1 MACKGSGVQI
11 LLAPPQVRR
20 SLRRRPRQGHRLAEP
35 AVRPVAPQR
44 RLARTGPGRLR
55 PDLLGAG
62 AAAGRY
68 ARPRRTQDAPPPAVA
83 YRRPGGPPRPPPI
96 LRLQR
101 TWPWSAA
108 LARAFVRL
116 RALHLRC

>member
-1 MACKGSGVQI
+1 MQGVRGSNPLSSTPGQTPSPPSTAARPPAC
-11 LLAPPQVRR
+11 
-20 SLRRRPRQGHRLAEP
+20 EP